1 MRKFVAVASFCFAF
15 VAASLVQ
22 AATIN
27 VGSHVLQPNTPN
39 QQIPVFGDGGEPLTG
54 YELMFQVS
62 MAGNEGPVFTGFVG
76 NGPGTLFGNNT
87 AGDPVVGNVEA
98 GNQRGVTAY
107 VSTTDPITVPLTTAN
122 PIGYLIVNTQGIF
135 AASSDK
141 VFALSAANS
150 FFLTTDQN
158 PQLDP
163 IINDGL
169 IRIQAVPEPS
179 TAVLGGLAALG
190 ALVFARRRRSC

>member
-1 MRKFVAVASFCFAF
+1 V
-15 VAASLVQ
+15 
-22 AATIN
+22 I
-27 VGSHVLQPNTPN
+27 G
-39 QQIPVFGDGGEPLTG
+39 QI
-54 YELMFQVS
+54 
-62 MAGNEGPVFTGFVG
+62 
-76 NGPGTLFGNNT
+76 
-87 AGDPVVGNVEA
+87 EA
-98 GNQRGVTAY
+98 GNQRGLTAY
-107 VSTTDPITVPLTTAN
+107 VSTVDPTTVGLTSVN
-122 PIGYLIVNTQGIF
+122 PIGFLVVSTEGIF
-135 AASSDK
+135 PGSSDK

-190 ALVFARRRRSC
+190 ALVLARRRRSC

>member
-1 MRKFVAVASFCFAF
+1 MRKFVAIASFCF
-15 VAASLVQ
+15 VLVVASLVQ

-27 VGSHVLQPNTPN
+27 VGNHVLQPNTPN
-39 QQIPVFGDGGEPLTG
+39 QQIAIYGDGGELLSG
-54 YELMFQVS
+54 YELMFQVE
-62 MAGNEGPVFTGFVG
+62 MAGNEGPLFTNFVG

-87 AGDPVVGNVEA
+87 AGDPVIGNVEP
-98 GNQRGVTAY
+98 GNQRGLTAY
-107 VSTTDPITVPLTTAN
+107 VSTTDPITVPLSTVN
-122 PIGYLIVNTQGIF
+122 PIGYLIVSTEGIF
-135 AASSDK
+135 AGSSDK

-163 IINDGL
+163 IITDGL

-190 ALVFARRRRSC
+190 ALVLGRRRRSC